1 MSKVRKEKRINSL
14 FKALADPTRRE
25 LFHILVV
32 ASSAMSLTQL
42 ADRIDMT
49 RQGVTKHIRL
59 LESAGMV
66 KSTEQ
71 GRERYCL
78 ANLNALNEIRD
89 WVAFYDQFWDDS
101 IRRLD
106 AFLSS
111 KS

>member
-1 MSKVRKEKRINSL
+1 MSKKQKINNM

-42 ADRIDMT
+42 ADKVDMT
-49 RQGVTKHIRL
+49 RQGVTKHIKL
-59 LESAGMV
+59 LEVAGMV

-78 ANLNALNEIRD
+78 PNLSALNEIRD
-89 WVAFYDQFWDDS
+89 WVAFYDKFWNDS
-101 IRRLD
+101 IKRLD
-106 AFLSS
+106 TFLSS
-111 KS
+111 KSKT